1 MVIRKALFVLELM
14 LKIMPINRVAIDNF
28 IHSGCCDRCIYN
40 QHFHNDN
47 TKFTMKKTVIVIIW
61 LYLLIF
67 ILSRPFSKGTVK
79 YQKKNFQISNTDQLR
94 LTT

>member
-47 TKFTMKKTVIVIIW
+47 TKFTMKKTVIIIIW
-61 LYLLIF
+61 LYLLIV